1 MTGTIENYNTG
12 NITIMKKTDEIL
24 VKTLYLRNIY
34 RNNHFNLEIENHYKR
49 NKTVLPNFN
58 DIFKIFISTQLSTLH
73 STIKTLTYVLEY
85 SLHDLD
91 SLLVPNFSV
100 LVCLE
105 LKFITTLITFIILL
119 RNNDN
124 RTELKVLYIIV
135 ALMLIAKVGLIRMLV
150 ANPSKLD
157 EFNILSEKNVILTK
171 IIILFFTI
179 LKS

>member
-1 MTGTIENYNTG
+1 M
-12 NITIMKKTDEIL
+12 
-24 VKTLYLRNIY
+24 
-34 RNNHFNLEIENHYKR
+34 
-49 NKTVLPNFN
+49 
-58 DIFKIFISTQLSTLH
+58 
-73 STIKTLTYVLEY
+73 
-85 SLHDLD
+85 
-91 SLLVPNFSV
+91 

-105 LKFITTLITFIILL
+105 LKFITTLINFIILL

-124 RTELKVLYIIV
+124 RTELQVLYIIV

>member
-1 MTGTIENYNTG
+1 M
-12 NITIMKKTDEIL
+12 
-24 VKTLYLRNIY
+24 
-34 RNNHFNLEIENHYKR
+34 
-49 NKTVLPNFN
+49 
-58 DIFKIFISTQLSTLH
+58 
-73 STIKTLTYVLEY
+73 
-85 SLHDLD
+85 
-91 SLLVPNFSV
+91 

-105 LKFITTLITFIILL
+105 LKFITTLINFIILL

-124 RTELKVLYIIV
+124 RTELQVMYLIV

>member
-1 MTGTIENYNTG
+1 M
-12 NITIMKKTDEIL
+12 
-24 VKTLYLRNIY
+24 
-34 RNNHFNLEIENHYKR
+34 
-49 NKTVLPNFN
+49 
-58 DIFKIFISTQLSTLH
+58 
-73 STIKTLTYVLEY
+73 
-85 SLHDLD
+85 
-91 SLLVPNFSV
+91 

-105 LKFITTLITFIILL
+105 LKFIATLINFIILL

-124 RTELKVLYIIV
+124 RTELQVMYLIV

-157 EFNILSEKNVILTK
+157 EFNILSKKNVILTK

>member
-1 MTGTIENYNTG
+1 M
-12 NITIMKKTDEIL
+12 
-24 VKTLYLRNIY
+24 
-34 RNNHFNLEIENHYKR
+34 
-49 NKTVLPNFN
+49 
-58 DIFKIFISTQLSTLH
+58 
-73 STIKTLTYVLEY
+73 
-85 SLHDLD
+85 
-91 SLLVPNFSV
+91 

-105 LKFITTLITFIILL
+105 LKFITTLINFIILL

-124 RTELKVLYIIV
+124 RTELQVLYIIV

-179 LKS
+179 LKSQNVKYQN

>member
-1 MTGTIENYNTG
+1 M
-12 NITIMKKTDEIL
+12 
-24 VKTLYLRNIY
+24 
-34 RNNHFNLEIENHYKR
+34 
-49 NKTVLPNFN
+49 
-58 DIFKIFISTQLSTLH
+58 
-73 STIKTLTYVLEY
+73 
-85 SLHDLD
+85 
-91 SLLVPNFSV
+91 

-105 LKFITTLITFIILL
+105 LKFITTLINFIILL

-124 RTELKVLYIIV
+124 RTELQVMYIIV

>member
-1 MTGTIENYNTG
+1 M
-12 NITIMKKTDEIL
+12 
-24 VKTLYLRNIY
+24 
-34 RNNHFNLEIENHYKR
+34 
-49 NKTVLPNFN
+49 
-58 DIFKIFISTQLSTLH
+58 
-73 STIKTLTYVLEY
+73 
-85 SLHDLD
+85 
-91 SLLVPNFSV
+91 

-157 EFNILSEKNVILTK
+157 EFNILSKKNVILTK

>member
-1 MTGTIENYNTG
+1 M
-12 NITIMKKTDEIL
+12 
-24 VKTLYLRNIY
+24 
-34 RNNHFNLEIENHYKR
+34 
-49 NKTVLPNFN
+49 
-58 DIFKIFISTQLSTLH
+58 
-73 STIKTLTYVLEY
+73 
-85 SLHDLD
+85 
-91 SLLVPNFSV
+91 

>member
-1 MTGTIENYNTG
+1 M
-12 NITIMKKTDEIL
+12 
-24 VKTLYLRNIY
+24 
-34 RNNHFNLEIENHYKR
+34 
-49 NKTVLPNFN
+49 
-58 DIFKIFISTQLSTLH
+58 
-73 STIKTLTYVLEY
+73 
-85 SLHDLD
+85 
-91 SLLVPNFSV
+91 

-105 LKFITTLITFIILL
+105 LKFITTLINFIILL

-124 RTELKVLYIIV
+124 RTELQVMYLIV

-157 EFNILSEKNVILTK
+157 EFNILSKKNVILTK